1 MSSSPTLASRP
12 LAATRASD
20 PVLMRHIAAGDAEA
34 FEELYRRHIRRAVGQ
49 ARKLCA
55 SSELAEE
62 VAQETFISLWRS
74 AHRYRPALGSV
85 STWLAGMVRNR
96 AIDAWRRSAARPV
109 EVPAAGHGSGQLHGD
124 VVADAGDPDRAFVL
138 SLIARL
144 PPAQKDA
151 VFLAYFGGMT
161 HHEIAAWADVPL
173 GTIKSRIR
181 LGVEKLRHEAG
192 QETRPGRTELPGAV
206 PAPAPAAVAEL
217 RSARRRRDAAE
228 LATRRLTRL
237 TAA

>member
-1 MSSSPTLASRP
+1 MSSSPALASRP
-12 LAATRASD
+12 LDTPRAPD

-55 SSELAEE
+55 SGELAEE
-62 VAQETFISLWRS
+62 IAQETFISLWRS
-74 AHRYRPALGSV
+74 AHRYQPALGSV
-85 STWLAGMVRNR
+85 SAWLAGMVRNR

-109 EVPAAGHGSGQLHGD
+109 EVPAAEHGGGQLQGA
-124 VVADAGDPDRAFVL
+124 VLADAGDPDRAFVL

-144 PPAQKDA
+144 PPAQKEA

-161 HHEIAAWADVPL
+161 HHEIAAWADAPL

-181 LGVEKLRHEAG
+181 LGVEKLRHEAA
-192 QETRPGRTELPGAV
+192 QESRAQRTDLAR
-206 PAPAPAAVAEL
+206 AAPAAVAEL

-228 LATRRLTRL
+228 LAARRMTRL